1 MKISVLASG
10 SKGNSSYIE
19 TKNTKILVD
28 IGMPTLYIERKLKK
42 INVNPEEIKGI
53 ILTHTHVDHIN
64 GLKVFIKKYDTKVY
78 LTEKMLEDINNI
90 FELKNYELIT
100 NYFNIDDLEVEVIK
114 TSHDAS
120 DSNGYIFKSE
130 NKSISYITDTGYI
143 NRKYK
148 EKLTNR
154 DIYVIES
161 NHDIKMLM
169 EGKYPYHLKQRIYG
183 DNGHLSNEMASKYLT
198 EYIGTETKEII
209 LIHLSHENNTEEK
222 ALETLKEKL
231 KEKNIDFN
239 NIIIS
244 SQNEN
249 TELIEI

>member
-42 INVNPEEIKGI
+42 ISVNPEEIKGI

-100 NYFNIDDLEVEVIK
+100 NYFNIDDLEV
-114 TSHDAS
+114 
-120 DSNGYIFKSE
+120 
-130 NKSISYITDTGYI
+130 
-143 NRKYK
+143 
-148 EKLTNR
+148 
-154 DIYVIES
+154 
-161 NHDIKMLM
+161 
-169 EGKYPYHLKQRIYG
+169 
-183 DNGHLSNEMASKYLT
+183 
-198 EYIGTETKEII
+198 
-209 LIHLSHENNTEEK
+209 
-222 ALETLKEKL
+222 
-231 KEKNIDFN
+231 
-239 NIIIS
+239 
-244 SQNEN
+244 
-249 TELIEI
+249 